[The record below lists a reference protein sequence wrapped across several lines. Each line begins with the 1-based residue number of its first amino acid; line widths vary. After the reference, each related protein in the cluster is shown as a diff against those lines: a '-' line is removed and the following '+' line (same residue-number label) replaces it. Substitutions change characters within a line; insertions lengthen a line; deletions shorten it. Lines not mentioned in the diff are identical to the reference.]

1 MYHIHILCTSTTNWI
16 EILVLF
22 IHWNETVNQSV
33 KTVSQLN
40 ISAKTPQQQW
50 TTTSVAWWYMYKST
64 HELSINI
71 RRRAFSALYFSFKT
85 ENNKTTQRA
94 YESCYGSIGRVSSLN
109 IRIRNV
115 SAYTKNFNFIFHFDF
130 FWFFALLWKNF

>member
-1 MYHIHILCTSTTNWI
+1 MYKYHKLNWNTCSIHSLKWNRQPVSQDSQPAEYISKNSTTAMN
-16 EILVLF
+16 
-22 IHWNETVNQSV
+22 H
-33 KTVSQLN
+33 N
-40 ISAKTPQQQW
+40 ISGMMVYVQKHTWA
-50 TTTSVAWWYMYKST
+50 
-64 HELSINI
+64 ELSINI

-130 FWFFALLWKNF
+130 FWFFAFLWKNF